1 MRLMFA
7 VIVGVW
13 ANAAAALCPDPDLGG
28 QRYAATGPELIAPQ
42 QWSVRAEGSHM
53 APCADW
59 EEQGIAAGELAGYL
73 PVAPTAVFELDGM
86 APHILMVMAE
96 AQCRP
101 VLAARTADGL
111 WFFGQTANGRQEV
124 TIWGAPDGPLQV
136 WVGAATEDGCDGTVI
151 LETFDR

>member
-1 MRLMFA
+1 MKVLSLIA
-7 VIVGVW
+7 TLGVSP
-13 ANAAAALCPDPDLGG
+13 AFALCPDPDLGG
-28 QRYAATGPELIAPQ
+28 QWYAATGPELIAPQ
-42 QWSVRAEGSHM
+42 SWPVRAEGTQV

-59 EEQGIAAGELAGYL
+59 QEAGIASGELAGFL

-101 VLAARTADGL
+101 VLAARTGDGL
-111 WFFGQTANGRQEV
+111 WYFGETANGRQEM

-136 WVGAATEDGCDGTVI
+136 WVGSATPEGCDGTVI